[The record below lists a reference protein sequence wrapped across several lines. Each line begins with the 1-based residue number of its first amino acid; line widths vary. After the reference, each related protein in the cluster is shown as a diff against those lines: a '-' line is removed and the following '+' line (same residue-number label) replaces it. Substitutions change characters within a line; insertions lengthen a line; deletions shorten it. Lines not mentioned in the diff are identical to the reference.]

1 MALVLV
7 IEDRFEDRAVLMA
20 LLMHAGHAVAEALDG
35 DEGLDLTRARRPDVV
50 IADMLVPRLDG
61 LDYAQAV
68 RRDPEIAHT
77 PIILYTAAYEAWE
90 LEKLASAAG
99 ISRVLEKPADPSEIL
114 DAIEETF
121 TARGR

>member
-35 DEGLDLTRARRPDVV
+35 QEGLEMTRSRRPDVV
-50 IADMLVPRLDG
+50 IADVLVPHLDG
-61 LDYAQAV
+61 LDYARAV
-68 RRDPEIAHT
+68 RRDPDIAHT
-77 PIILYTAAYEAWE
+77 PIILYTAAYAAWE

-99 ISRVLEKPADPSEIL
+99 ISRVLEKPADPGDIL
-114 DAIEETF
+114 DAVEENIG
-121 TARGR
+121 ARGR